1 MHQPIRISLLL
12 SATALF
18 AAACTSMDSQNSG
31 YTDYNSPVATTNIPE
46 AGPLSDPAPAA
57 NHYAAAP
64 AANPVPAAT
73 VPQVPAVTNTPV
85 ANNTGSSYGIYAASD
100 TNAAPVTTHEAPVLD
115 YGQPQPQPNYNDSYT
130 SYGPVNTPAANTAM
144 ANGTNGTNTTYDT
157 YTNNS
162 YDTYTTNNGNTGAG
176 YNTNTAGGSAAIQVF
191 ATGSVAKAERIRQDM
206 QQLGLPAVVDSVG
219 GLYKVRIPYSD
230 AGTARANLA
239 HVRQASGEAGA
250 FVTTR

>member
-1 MHQPIRISLLL
+1 MYQPIRISLLL
-12 SATALF
+12 SAIALF
-18 AAACTSMDSQNSG
+18 AAACTNMDGQNSG
-31 YTDYNSPVATTNIPE
+31 YTGYSSPVATTNIPE
-46 AGPLSDPAPAA
+46 AGPLSDPAPVT
-57 NHYAAAP
+57 NHYAATP

-73 VPQVPAVTNTPV
+73 VPQVPAVTSTPV
-85 ANNTGSSYGIYAASD
+85 ANNTGSSYGIYAASN
-100 TNAAPVTTHEAPVLD
+100 TNAVPVTTHEAPVLD
-115 YGQPQPQPNYNDSYT
+115 YSQAQSQPQTNYNDSYT
-130 SYGPVNTPAANTAM
+130 SYGPVNTPAANTAS

-162 YDTYTTNNGNTGAG
+162 YNNDNTGTG

-191 ATGSVAKAERIRQDM
+191 ATGSAAKAERIRQDM
-206 QQLGLPAVVDSVG
+206 QQLGLPAVVDPVG

-239 HVRQASGEAGA
+239 HVRQTSGEAGA